1 MFEIS
6 AFSVF
11 ISHYYNDEH
20 FNFNSVFLFQESLLF
35 DKILLIFLQVGLLR
49 TLPTRLLS
57 RAWGTFHQVE
67 LPVFLR
73 RPLLGLYVW
82 AFSCDLEEAV
92 EEDLR
97 NYQNLGS
104 FFKRSLKPGKRE
116 IDHTSTLVSFFVIL
130 FVTSQT

>member
-1 MFEIS
+1 MYDFCVNVIPG
-6 AFSVF
+6 
-11 ISHYYNDEH
+11 IHM
-20 FNFNSVFLFQESLLF
+20 
-35 DKILLIFLQVGLLR
+35 LQVGLLR

-97 NYQNLGS
+97 KYQNLGS

-116 IDHTSTLVSFFVIL
+116 IDQNSTLVSIHMYIHL
-130 FVTSQT
+130 F